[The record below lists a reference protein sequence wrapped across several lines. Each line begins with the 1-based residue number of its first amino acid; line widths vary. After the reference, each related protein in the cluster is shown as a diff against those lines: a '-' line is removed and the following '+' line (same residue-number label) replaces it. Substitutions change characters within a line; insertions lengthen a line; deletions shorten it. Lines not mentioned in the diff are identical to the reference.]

1 MRQLPNNPH
10 DWALWLH
17 QQLEGVQHVGDGLWQ
32 GTLPTTWNFQD
43 IAGQIDAQHGLGGM
57 HDESSRKIEFYPGQ
71 VQVYETVEELLSHRH
86 FLRQVPQRFTVR
98 GLSYTHG
105 ESIEI
110 PESIANYIAATRLC
124 QMLPQLADHTA
135 VNDTSLHFIKS
146 HDTKIEVKLE
156 YQAVDLVPIPSLERF
171 ASDFVSSNHHAD
183 QKRNIVRSAVLE
195 VFKGKRCITLSELLP
210 RFEEFMDNVRSS
222 YAMYTADF
230 SYEKI
235 KNEVEKQNLEDTL
248 RLNKTLSEI
257 QNQLLALPAALL
269 IAGAGIAKNEIFKN
283 VAIWIGICIFAW
295 MMWLLVTNQRHSID
309 AIQKEIDLR
318 KRKIDDQPEEVA
330 AKFATSFNS
339 LQQRAQD
346 QKKVL
351 RSIRGAVV
359 VIWLVTSGMIIASIF
374 PELFPTIGAA
384 VAALAEGC

>member
-1 MRQLPNNPH
+1 MRQLPNNAH

-32 GTLPTTWNFQD
+32 GTLPTTWNFQG
-43 IAGQIDAQHGLGGM
+43 IAGQVDAHHGLGGM

-110 PESIANYIAATRLC
+110 PESIANYIAAARLC
-124 QMLPQLADHTA
+124 QMLPKLADHTA

-156 YQAVDLVPIPSLERF
+156 YQAVDLVHIPSLERF

-195 VFKGKRCITLSELLP
+195 VFKGKRCITLSEFLP

-318 KRKIDDQPEEVA
+318 KQKIDDLPEEVA

-374 PELFPTIGAA
+374 PELFPAIGAT
-384 VAALAEGC
+384 VATLAEGC